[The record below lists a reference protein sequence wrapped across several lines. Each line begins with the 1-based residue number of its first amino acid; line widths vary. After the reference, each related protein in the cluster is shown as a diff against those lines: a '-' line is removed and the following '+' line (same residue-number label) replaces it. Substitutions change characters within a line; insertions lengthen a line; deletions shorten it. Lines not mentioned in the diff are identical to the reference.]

1 MDGEMV
7 YVYGE
12 VSVHRNSVAH
22 TTEPGIPGRSGMP
35 VGRGDVIAT
44 SLDAMAI
51 ISIDGGVFSRV
62 TRRLRGRC
70 EVRTLTAVAG
80 VRGTEFF
87 VEYGRTIDRCPAIW
101 LCVNSGGVEV
111 EVSDSGEEI
120 VVDAGEGINIVG
132 GTRLTKPRRY
142 AWTRNLNWNVDPDE
156 GEVLDTSD
164 LLFRLGG

>member
-1 MDGEMV
+1 
-7 YVYGE
+7 
-12 VSVHRNSVAH
+12 
-22 TTEPGIPGRSGMP
+22 MP

-87 VEYGRTIDRCPAIW
+87 VEYGRTIDRCPDIW

-111 EVSDSGEEI
+111 EVIDSGEEI

-142 AWTRNLNWNVDPDE
+142 AWTRKLNWNVDPDE
-156 GEVLDTSD
+156 GEVLDTTDLEQVYSD